1 MCTMAAPGKTLWSQ
15 LEDERNIKQV
25 RLATSRMQ
33 LRTLAGDLFWVNKA
47 DQIEVVKL
55 KIDEGM
61 YV

>member
-1 MCTMAAPGKTLWSQ
+1 MAAPGKTLWSQ